1 MMQADRAQLEKDVLY
16 DIVTAQRECSEY
28 RVKLARISDA
38 LAGLA
43 RGLRDC
49 PELVTP
55 LPEVDAPDYREGL
68 NLLNS
73 RAEVVGLC
81 NSVREAEEK
90 LRRREG
96 RRTALGF

>member
-55 LPEVDAPDYREGL
+55 LPRGG
-68 NLLNS
+68 
-73 RAEVVGLC
+73 RARLPRGAKP
-81 NSVREAEEK
+81 SK
-90 LRRREG
+90 LPR
-96 RRTALGF
+96 